1 MDTKKI
7 LIALSVGFVI
17 LAFVA
22 VSWAGETRIP
32 LEPAK
37 PHPYASGTAYLSG
50 DSISIHAKGLRPG
63 SVYTVWFVNMK
74 PKKHETG
81 AGTAPYTFRTDSK
94 GNGVYAATLSESPFG
109 EWAMIM
115 VVLHPNGNPKDMK
128 SMKGALK
135 APIPTTG

>member
-22 VSWAGETRIP
+22 ASWAGETRIP
-32 LEPAK
+32 LEAAK
-37 PHPYASGTAYLSG
+37 PHPNASGTAYLSG
-50 DSISIHAKGLRPG
+50 DTISIHAKGLRPG

-74 PKKHETG
+74 PRKHETG
-81 AGTAPYTFRTDSK
+81 AGSAPYVFR
-94 GNGVYAATLSESPFG
+94 YAATLSESPFG

-115 VVLHPNGNPKDMK
+115 VVLHTNGNPKDMK